1 MSSQIPPLVCHT
13 PPPMDFDDD
22 DEDDVDLPDAEDDF
36 DDFGSSPPAEGSE
49 GLPTP
54 VPPPLPDF
62 DSPVRKI
69 WKSPS
74 LVGSPRKEKVISPD
88 LEAVLETTSVSDE
101 TTPEQ
106 PRNESPP
113 SLILSQNNY
122 SENDMPSDDEFQDFA
137 FHPPQAQE
145 ESSVLPDG
153 TEDNISLPSLH
164 LDPEVSKSTTPVQLS
179 ENETSERESSPQELD
194 LEEPVPE
201 SVPDPAAVTPIV
213 AEDPC
218 YRNDDN
224 TENDFTDFTTASTI
238 ERSAV
243 LEVPTAN
250 DVSFDEDFAQL
261 ESTPSADSNFVSQSK
276 TDFATF
282 DADFSKFDSFP
293 ASFPAVATAA
303 ATTTT
308 THDDSPE
315 SPLRDASTSA
325 KQATTDHER
334 SDDLGDSKD
343 ADIGGDDFD
352 DFQEFATFSAAAH
365 TTPKPTDSITNPTV
379 PTHDDNKGDFDD
391 DNDDDDDDDF
401 GDFNDFKQPEATAES
416 PVVSTSRSALF
427 TPEGILS
434 IISGMFLP
442 GVTEDN
448 HNDTGQAAPWVDLL
462 KRNKV
467 HNELNDM
474 DATQALSYQ
483 YLNSESNKSLI
494 RALGIDSR
502 NILFGPKWNSSMPR
516 FAANLSFSPLEPMK
530 PVSSGT
536 VSSGNSI
543 PVTTISSG
551 IEEQKASGN
560 RPYSSQSHHH
570 LAFGL
575 DPLHPAGEPLS
586 VTGAMAGTVP
596 AVQFDWN
603 SSGLVN
609 PLEASHAHTLLLD
622 LEQLEVMANL
632 KDKIN
637 IDSSSSSCDANVA
650 PSSTTPLRTTITA
663 NNNTCHVTN
672 PKTGGGSLLDDLNLF
687 CSTNPPLSLKP
698 IPPQLGCIAAGNN
711 ATTTSYC
718 STNVNTVITTTI
730 TTTTTTA
737 ATTAAVTCC
746 AVNPSSPTHCSL
758 RSSPSTQTIPLTT
771 TTTTTT
777 TNGTSMNGDGNAG
790 ATIGIASVTLKSFD
804 DYLDLSVQEILQEG
818 GAHQP
823 DKNGSKGEVL
833 DTKIAEN
840 SGTSTADE
848 VVAPAPVQTCLEP
861 SIFAAEEPSTAST
874 KTAERLDSSSF
885 HYGTLGV
892 DNQENRSKDDD
903 GEFEFVDTT
912 SSSSRNQ
919 LYQQPTSIP
928 ASTCPSVSVSS
939 HGAVISPETAAASL
953 VLGFPS
959 GSVSSSPLTAMVT
972 TLPSVT
978 SSGSVVR
985 TIKLPET
992 HIYTPSKC
1000 VNPVSRD
1007 STDRTEMYGELGG
1020 GDSRLDGF
1028 DKSIKVREYRDV
1040 EYKLE
1045 KGLARN
1051 HETAGENEGFDLR
1064 NSDAKGDFNFVNKK
1078 DKHNSFSKPV
1088 IGTSPTAELDQLDDD
1103 FSDFQAAVPVPEPT
1117 KPIVN
1122 KPLTNVTSEQNR
1134 SNTSSPILLS
1144 PSILLPQQANPLQ
1157 PTETHKIT
1165 QINWP
1170 EPGIDPDEMAR
1181 FEAAFPKPKMASQ
1194 PSSSNHSTPK
1204 HTNVV
1209 STNAADDDEWSDYVY
1224 SKPTT
1229 EKPSPTNS
1237 RNSHSNSTH
1246 ANSQQEEWT
1255 DFIYSAPVTQ
1265 NLSSSQNN
1273 FNYQNN
1279 SFGANRLG
1287 GPSFSSWN
1295 QQQLPPPQ
1303 FSSWNSNNY
1312 YYTPPTNANNSVP
1325 SSTTAQKVPTFTS
1338 EQALPAHHAT
1348 NMNMF
1353 YQTPQTATPSV
1364 QARSKSQSHHIP
1376 GISQLP
1382 ELSFITPNSTP
1393 GVSGSVSGVKP
1404 FAHSFLNNVISSN
1417 NFTKK

>member
-609 PLEASHAHTLLLD
+609 PLE
-622 LEQLEVMANL
+622 
-632 KDKIN
+632 
-637 IDSSSSSCDANVA
+637 
-650 PSSTTPLRTTITA
+650 
-663 NNNTCHVTN
+663 
-672 PKTGGGSLLDDLNLF
+672 G
-687 CSTNPPLSLKP
+687 
-698 IPPQLGCIAAGNN
+698 
-711 ATTTSYC
+711 
-718 STNVNTVITTTI
+718 
-730 TTTTTTA
+730 
-737 ATTAAVTCC
+737 
-746 AVNPSSPTHCSL
+746 
-758 RSSPSTQTIPLTT
+758 
-771 TTTTTT
+771 
-777 TNGTSMNGDGNAG
+777 
-790 ATIGIASVTLKSFD
+790 
-804 DYLDLSVQEILQEG
+804 VQEILQEG